1 MDSRGRFI
9 VVEGIDGSGKTTVAK
24 MLAEALGA
32 HLTQEPSSSPLG
44 RALHRGDYDHCTPS
58 VRARLYESDR
68 VRHMSRILD
77 ILDRGKDV
85 VCDRFTL
92 STAVYQDTPLMELYP
107 ADLTVL
113 LDCPVYIAR
122 SRIASRPGPISPYE
136 ESKKLEI
143 YRKRYLNL
151 IDAVR
156 GHTAIVPTDTL
167 EPNEIVSCIIN
178 VLDEE
183 AIE

>member
-1 MDSRGRFI
+1 MSARGRFI
-9 VVEGIDGSGKTTVAK
+9 VIEGIDGTGKTTVAK
-24 MLAEALGA
+24 ILAKKIGA

-44 RALHRGDYDHCTPS
+44 RALHRGKYDHCTPS
-58 VRARLYESDR
+58 VRARLYEADR

-77 ILDRGKDV
+77 ILDTGRDV

-92 STAVYQDTPLMELYP
+92 STAVYQGTPYVELYR

-113 LDCPVYIAR
+113 LDLPVYIAR
-122 SRIASRPGPISPYE
+122 ARITSRPGPISPYE
-136 ESKKLEI
+136 ESRKLEI